1 MKRKPYGIS
10 SKTKEEGP
18 TPISDLCWSPKLAVG
33 EQYIC
38 FHSNKGLSD
47 MDLKVSPQGVT
58 LVPTMIGLMADTKAD
73 SENNSTTKEKK
84 LKIDTTSSATEEIKS
99 TSDPQENHTVANFN
113 GPMHV
118 DSEITKNL
126 VMEEAVHV
134 EEHKKRQVLSNHFSF
149 LFFSFN

>member
-1 MKRKPYGIS
+1 MS

-33 EQYIC
+33 EKDLC

-47 MDLKVSPQGVT
+47 MDSKVSPQGLT
-58 LVPTMIGLMADTKAD
+58 LVPTVIGLMDNTKAD
-73 SENNSTTKEKK
+73 SENHSTAEEKE
-84 LKIDTTSSATEEIKS
+84 LRIDTSSSATHEIKR

-118 DSEITKNL
+118 DSELTENL
-126 VMEEAVHV
+126 VMEEVVHE
-134 EEHKKRQVLSNHFSF
+134 EEHKKRQVLNHFLF